1 MAHNLEFVNG
11 QASFASR
18 REPAWHNLGTVFQED
33 VSTSEM
39 LELANLDSW
48 NVRVEEVTL
57 PEGYSTTNPS
67 FWVVRDHPEDGH
79 SDVLSTVGK
88 RYTAFQNEDL
98 FAFGDALLDGGR
110 WETAGSI
117 KNGRVVFGSLALDH
131 EIVLD
136 PTGVADK
143 INTYLMVTTSHDG
156 SLSIQ
161 AHNTNVRV
169 VCANTHAIALKEAK
183 QSYKIR
189 HTQTVDGRIA
199 QAREALGIAHKYN
212 EAFEAEAKSLYEKS
226 ITDKVW
232 YDIIN
237 AAYPRPEKDTK
248 GSFVKWDTKVTQL
261 DSIYRGDTNF
271 MIADTAW
278 GAYNALTERLDWY
291 RNPRGKDSENVY
303 AAASGFDVA
312 TSNEK
317 QRLLKVVKGLAFA

>member
-1 MAHNLEFVNG
+1 MHNLEIVNG

-18 REPAWHNLGTVFQED
+18 REPAWHGLGTVFQDD
-33 VSTSEM
+33 VTTKEM
-39 LELANLDSW
+39 LELANLDAW
-48 NVRVEEVTL
+48 NVRVEEIPM
-57 PEGYSTTNPS
+57 PEDYSTQNPS
-67 FWVVRDHPEDGH
+67 FWVVRDNPANGNPEI
-79 SDVLSTVGK
+79 LATVGK

-136 PTGVADK
+136 PNGVADK
-143 INTYLMVTTSHDG
+143 INTYIMVTTSHDG
-156 SLSIQ
+156 SMSIQ

-169 VCANTHAIALKEAK
+169 VCQNTHAIAIKGSK

-189 HTQTVDGRIA
+189 HTSTVDGRIA
-199 QAREALGIAHKYN
+199 QAREALGIAEAYN
-212 EAFEAEAKSLYEKS
+212 AMFEREAKALFEKS

-232 YDIIN
+232 YDIISN
-237 AAYPRPEKDTK
+237 AYPKPDKDTK
-248 GSFVKWDTKVTQL
+248 GSFSKWESKVTEL
-261 DSIYRGDTNF
+261 ETIYRGDTNF

-291 RNPRGKDSENVY
+291 RNGRKGNNENVM
-303 AAASGFDVA
+303 ASASGFDVA
-312 TSNEK
+312 TNNEK
-317 QRLLKVVKGLAFA
+317 QRLLKVVKQIALV